1 MNLVTKFSFNVESES
16 LANKIVQSIES
27 DILNTSE
34 FFERS
39 HLVIKSNSNIIE
51 LQIEA
56 QDFVAAKAS
65 INSCLLWLENSI
77 KILEKYNKQV

>member
-1 MNLVTKFSFNVESES
+1 MNLITNFSFTVASES
-16 LANKIVQSIES
+16 LAKKIVQSLES

-39 HLVIKSNSNIIE
+39 HLEIKSDSNNIE

-65 INSCLLWLENSI
+65 INSCLLWIENSI
-77 KILEKYNKQV
+77 KILEKYNKQR

>member
-1 MNLVTKFSFNVESES
+1 MSSES
-16 LANKIVQSIES
+16 LASKIVKSVES
-27 DILNTSE
+27 DILNTSD

-39 HLVIKSNSNIIE
+39 KLSISTNLNTVE

-56 QDFVAAKAS
+56 QDIVAAKAS

-77 KILEKYNKQV
+77 NILEKYDKIK